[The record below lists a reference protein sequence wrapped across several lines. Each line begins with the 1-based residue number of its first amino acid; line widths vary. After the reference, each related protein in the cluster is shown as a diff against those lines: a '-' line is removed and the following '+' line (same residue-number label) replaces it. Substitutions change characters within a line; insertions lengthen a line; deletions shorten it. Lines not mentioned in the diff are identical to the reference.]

1 MKVFPFTFDF
11 LNCVYTNCFLF
22 SFLLVIFLPQKH
34 ICIIH
39 INMQRLL
46 DTTFIDKKHFIL
58 RCTLSELEIF
68 LLVFKFP
75 KKIRFYDEQEITLR
89 LKFHF
94 LKNSSLELDIQ
105 MKAFTKVNVYE
116 FLLKLTHTLSYP
128 KQLPQGWNLSQLF
141 HLWESV
147 KVKIKVQTLSL

>member
-1 MKVFPFTFDF
+1 MKYQYTHLHYLYTTACQIIPYIRFPIHF
-11 LNCVYTNCFLF
+11 LNCMYTNCFLF
-22 SFLLVIFLPQKH
+22 SFLLLIFLPWKH

-46 DTTFIDKKHFIL
+46 DTTFKKHFIL
-58 RCTLSELEIF
+58 RCTLSGIEIF

-94 LKNSSLELDIQ
+94 LKNSSPELDIKI
-105 MKAFTKVNVYE
+105 KAFTKVNVYE
-116 FLLKLTHTLSYP
+116 FLLKLTHT
-128 KQLPQGWNLSQLF
+128 
-141 HLWESV
+141 
-147 KVKIKVQTLSL
+147 QTLHTPNSYIKGGI

>member
-1 MKVFPFTFDF
+1 MKYQYTHLHYLYTTARQIIPYISFPIHF
-11 LNCVYTNCFLF
+11 LIFELHVYKLF
-22 SFLLVIFLPQKH
+22 SVSFLLLIFLPWKH

-46 DTTFIDKKHFIL
+46 DTTFKKHFIL
-58 RCTLSELEIF
+58 RCTLSGIEIF

-94 LKNSSLELDIQ
+94 LKNSSPELDIKI
-105 MKAFTKVNVYE
+105 KAFTKVNVYE
-116 FLLKLTHTLSYP
+116 FLLKLTHT
-128 KQLPQGWNLSQLF
+128 
-141 HLWESV
+141 
-147 KVKIKVQTLSL
+147 QTLHTPNSYIKGGI